1 MRMRLAPSLLAV
13 LLAVPCLS
21 SRADETPSVYSPGA
35 ARRGEPLFATLSP
48 LPRGGS
54 AGDVALRLVYADG
67 SEGPAL
73 PGVTLI
79 QAERGASY
87 PGGRPVRGAGPSARE
102 PIPREAVFLLSVPLR
117 APLGQAALVATGAG
131 GVELCRATLAVR
143 DRKFSTQD
151 LYLGEA
157 LTRLRTEPDPEKA
170 EQARRYR
177 ALLATVDPEAAYLD
191 GGFAYPVESRRRT
204 TLFGLRRRYLYSDG
218 GVDVT
223 DHNGIDYGSPKGS
236 PVVACGRG
244 RVAMAEDR
252 IVTGKTVVLEHLPG
266 AYTIYM
272 HLDAMAVEPG
282 TVVERGRLIGTVGM
296 TGLATG
302 PHLHWE
308 FRVLGQPCDPEA
320 MIGLRLP

>member
-1 MRMRLAPSLLAV
+1 MKMRLLPPLLVV
-13 LLAVPCLS
+13 LLAMPCVAPRAEEALS
-21 SRADETPSVYSPGA
+21 IVAPGQ
-35 ARRGEPLFATLSP
+35 ARRGEPVFARLSP
-48 LPRGGS
+48 LPRDGS
-54 AGDVALRLVYADG
+54 ARDVALRLVHADG

-73 PGVTLI
+73 PGVTLSL
-79 QAERGASY
+79 AGRGVSH

-102 PIPREAVFLLSVPLR
+102 PVPREAFFLLSIPLR
-117 APLGQAALVATGAG
+117 APLGPATLVATDADGA
-131 GVELCRATLAVR
+131 ELCRAPLSVR
-143 DRKFSTQD
+143 DRKFSAQD
-151 LYLGEA
+151 LYLDEA

-170 EQARRYR
+170 EQARRYQ
-177 ALLATVDPEAAYLD
+177 ALLTTVDSEAAYLD
-191 GGFAYPVESRRRT
+191 GGFVYPVESRRRT

-223 DHNGIDYGSPKGS
+223 DHNGIDYGSPTGS

-252 IVTGKTVVLEHLPG
+252 IVTGKTVILEHLPG

-272 HLDAMAVEPG
+272 HLDDMAVDPG
-282 TVVERGRLIGTVGM
+282 AMVERGQLLGTVGM